1 MVKLYQ
7 FEISPFCE
15 KVRRVMNL
23 KKVSYEVIEVPMLAF
38 LRGKAK
44 AVSPTNKLPAIE
56 DGDVRLSDSTDI
68 IEYLEDRY
76 PEPHVYPIVPAEVAM
91 CHVLEDW
98 ADESLYFYE
107 FYLRFAVPAN
117 ARRWAPE
124 LLKYDPPWF
133 QKLGTRMIPRA
144 AGKATRAQGIGRKSP
159 ATIARDLAR
168 HVDAI
173 DGLLGDNKW
182 LVGKS
187 LSIADISV
195 FAMMR
200 CLQGVPEGET
210 ALARKKDV
218 RRWIRRVDEATM
230 APVL

>member
-7 FEISPFCE
+7 FEISPFCD
-15 KVRRVMNL
+15 KVKRVMNL

-38 LRGKAK
+38 LRGQAK
-44 AVSPTNKLPAIE
+44 KVSPTNKLPAIE
-56 DGDVRLSDSTDI
+56 DGAVTLADSTEI
-68 IEYLEDRY
+68 VEYLEEKY

-107 FYLRFAVPAN
+107 FHLRFGVPEN

-124 LLKYDPPWF
+124 LLKYDPEWF
-133 QKLGTRMIPRA
+133 QKLGTRLIPRA
-144 AGKATRAQGIGRKSP
+144 AKKATRSQGIGRKSP
-159 ATIARDLAR
+159 ETIAKELAR

-173 DGLLGDNKW
+173 DGLLGDRKW

-195 FAMMR
+195 FVMMN
-200 CLQGVPEGET
+200 CIAGVPEGEA

-218 RRWIRRVDEATM
+218 RRWMQRVNEATM

>member
-15 KVRRVMNL
+15 KVKRVMNL

-38 LRGKAK
+38 LRGQAK
-44 AVSPTNKLPAIE
+44 RVSPINKLPAIE
-56 DGDVRLSDSTDI
+56 DGAVTLADSTDI
-68 IEYLEDRY
+68 VAYLEEKY

-107 FYLRFAVPAN
+107 FYLRFGVPEN

-124 LLKYDPPWF
+124 LLKYDPEWF
-133 QKLGTRMIPRA
+133 QKLGARLIPRA
-144 AGKATRAQGIGRKSP
+144 ARKATRAQGIGRKSP
-159 ATIARDLAR
+159 ETIAKELAR
-168 HVDAI
+168 HIDAI
-173 DGLLGDNKW
+173 DGLLGDRKW

-195 FAMMR
+195 FVM
-200 CLQGVPEGET
+200 LQCIGGVPEGEA
-210 ALARKKDV
+210 ALANKKDV
-218 RRWIRRVDEATM
+218 RRWMQRVDEATM

>member
-7 FEISPFCE
+7 FEVSPFCE
-15 KVRRVMNL
+15 KVKRVMNL
-23 KKVSYEVIEVPMLAF
+23 KKVSYEIVEVPMLAF

-56 DGDVRLSDSTDI
+56 DGGVRLADSTDI
-68 IEYLEDRY
+68 VEYLEEKY

-107 FYLRFAVPAN
+107 FYLRFAVPEN

-124 LLKYDPPWF
+124 LLKYDPEWF
-133 QKLGTRMIPRA
+133 QKLGPRIIPRA
-144 AGKATRAQGIGRKSP
+144 ALKATRAQGIGRKSP
-159 ATIARDLAR
+159 ETIARDLNR

-173 DGLLGDNKW
+173 DGLLGDRKW

-195 FAMMR
+195 FVMLH
-200 CLQGVPEGET
+200 CLQGVPEGEA

-218 RRWIRRVDEATM
+218 RRWMQRVDEATM

>member
-15 KVRRVMNL
+15 KVKRVMNL
-23 KKVSYEVIEVPMLAF
+23 KKVSYEVVEVPMLAF
-38 LRGKAK
+38 LRGQAK
-44 AVSPTNKLPAIE
+44 KVSPANKLPAIE
-56 DGDVRLSDSTDI
+56 DGDVRLGDSTDI
-68 IEYLEDRY
+68 VEYLEDKY

-107 FYLRFAVPAN
+107 FHLRFAVPEN

-124 LLKYDPPWF
+124 LLKYDPKWF
-133 QKLGTRMIPRA
+133 QRLGPRLIPRA
-144 AGKATRAQGIGRKSP
+144 AAKATRAQGIGRKSP
-159 ATIARDLAR
+159 QTIARDLAR
-168 HVDAI
+168 HVDAV
-173 DGLLGDNKW
+173 DGLLGDGKW

-195 FAMMR
+195 FVMMD
-200 CLQGVPEGET
+200 CIAGVPEGET

-218 RRWIRRVDEATM
+218 RRWMQRVDEATM